1 MKSAY
6 TPKETMELKR
16 LYLECSKSPEEIA
29 ETTGR
34 SIFSIR
40 SKLVKEG
47 IYVSKPKEISKI
59 SLSKKGLVR
68 ELEKLTGLQFIALA
82 GANKSD
88 LVKLVNYIKYG
99 KDTTSSFESSSR
111 N

>member
-6 TPKETMELKR
+6 TSTETMELKR
-16 LYLECSKSPEEIA
+16 LYLEDSKSPEEIA
-29 ETTGR
+29 NVTGR

-47 IYVSKPKEISKI
+47 IYISKPKETGKT
-59 SLSKKGLVR
+59 SLSKKSLVR
-68 ELEKLTGLQFIALA
+68 ELENLTGLQFIALA
-82 GANKSD
+82 GANKAD
-88 LVKLVNYIKYG
+88 LVKLVNYIRYE
-99 KDTTSSFESSSR
+99 KDTTSNFESSRR